1 MHNFSKELIYGEH
14 SIHALP
20 TEMLRDIVDGKY
32 FYVISFLEPFN
43 TSITFFKQRFT
54 YQTVRREGDA
64 KVKGLLNK
72 TLMFQELCP
81 AASLPPPVAPVTP

>member
-14 SIHALP
+14 STHALP

-43 TSITFFKQRFT
+43 TSSTFSSRYSDIKLW
-54 YQTVRREGDA
+54 GG
-64 KVKGLLNK
+64 KGMPK
-72 TLMFQELCP
+72 
-81 AASLPPPVAPVTP
+81 

>member
-14 SIHALP
+14 STHALP

-43 TSITFFKQRFT
+43 TSITFSSRDSHIKLW
-54 YQTVRREGDA
+54 GG
-64 KVKGLLNK
+64 KVMPK
-72 TLMFQELCP
+72 
-81 AASLPPPVAPVTP
+81 